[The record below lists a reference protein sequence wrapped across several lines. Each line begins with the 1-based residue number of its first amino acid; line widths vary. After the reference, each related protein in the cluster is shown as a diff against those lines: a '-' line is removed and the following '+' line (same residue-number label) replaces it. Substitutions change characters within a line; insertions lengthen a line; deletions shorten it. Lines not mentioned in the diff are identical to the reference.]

1 MKRKTIY
8 IWGSVIIF
16 ISVCLA
22 LGFVST
28 YNPIP
33 TKPVLAVS
41 IQPQKYFLDRI
52 VGDKYQVMCMLAQ
65 GSNPEA
71 YEPSFH
77 HLVNLEKCNA
87 YFCMGNIGFELAVL
101 DKVKK
106 NNPDLMIIDTS
117 ENIELLR
124 GTHDGV
130 SSQCD
135 HNHAHGHSHSH
146 EVDLHV
152 WTSVV
157 NAKIIVENLY
167 KSVIVLDSRNKTY
180 YTRNYNKLLTE
191 LNELEDSI
199 KKQMIGAE
207 GTAFA
212 VWHPSLSYFARD
224 YGLIQIAMENEGKE
238 VPAAVLKKEIDMARE
253 KNVKV
258 MFYQK
263 EFDNRQIQTISSQLG
278 TEMVEINPMGY
289 EWADEMRKIANAIT
303 AKQ

>member
-22 LGFVST
+22 RGFVST

-101 DKVKK
+101 D
-106 NNPDLMIIDTS
+106 
-117 ENIELLR
+117 
-124 GTHDGV
+124 
-130 SSQCD
+130 
-135 HNHAHGHSHSH
+135 
-146 EVDLHV
+146 
-152 WTSVV
+152 
-157 NAKIIVENLY
+157 
-167 KSVIVLDSRNKTY
+167 
-180 YTRNYNKLLTE
+180 
-191 LNELEDSI
+191 
-199 KKQMIGAE
+199 
-207 GTAFA
+207 
-212 VWHPSLSYFARD
+212 
-224 YGLIQIAMENEGKE
+224 
-238 VPAAVLKKEIDMARE
+238 
-253 KNVKV
+253 
-258 MFYQK
+258 
-263 EFDNRQIQTISSQLG
+263 
-278 TEMVEINPMGY
+278 
-289 EWADEMRKIANAIT
+289 
-303 AKQ
+303 